1 MLLPYQFFFFP
12 ILASLQ
18 KYVTNFHFLFSSS
31 LWPISLPWIMTME
44 VKMVSRECIKPSSP
58 SPHHPK
64 THKMSLLDQF
74 ISPIY
79 FHAILYY
86 PADQDTVLNLDFISN
101 RSHVLKQSLSD
112 AINLYYP
119 LAGKIKD
126 DLSIDCN
133 DEGVCYKVAEVNS
146 TSLSDYLS
154 QPDLTQITKFVP
166 DVIAENKVITS
177 GDHVAMIQESRF
189 ACGGITVRVVISH
202 TVFDGTS
209 MSVFLRTW
217 AAMANKSSDHPQVV
231 ISPNFNASFS
241 FPPVDAFPKEALLL
255 PILGQFF
262 KQGKCALRRFVFDAS
277 AIARLKAMATSS
289 GVKNPSRVEVVSAL
303 LCKSTMKAKA
313 GIRRS
318 ILITHPV
325 NMRRRAVPAISE
337 SVVGNI
343 VWLAAAAVFA
353 DEDLEWSSL
362 LGKIREAI
370 LKIDIDLV
378 KSLQEGGENLFKL
391 VNEIGG
397 AAAAGFEAVI
407 FGCWCNFG
415 LYKVDFGWGNPW
427 WVTNLPGYELAKSG
441 YTTMHSLMDTRNNG
455 VEAWAYMDEEE
466 MSVLEND
473 RELLDFASVDPSPLS
488 QANCDPHPLKMTLL

>member
-1 MLLPYQFFFFP
+1 
-12 ILASLQ
+12 
-18 KYVTNFHFLFSSS
+18 
-31 LWPISLPWIMTME
+31 ME

-58 SPHHPK
+58 SSHHPK

-74 ISPIY
+74 ISPPIY

-86 PADQDTVLNLDFISN
+86 PVNQDTVLTLDFVSN

-133 DEGVCYKVAEVNS
+133 DEGVCYIVAEVNS

-154 QPDLTQITKFVP
+154 QPDLTQVTKFVP

-189 ACGGITVRVVISH
+189 ACGGITVGVVISH

-209 MSVFLRTW
+209 MSAFLRAW
-217 AAMANKSSDHPQVV
+217 AAMANSSSDHQQVV
-231 ISPNFNASFS
+231 INPNLDAASS
-241 FPPVDAFPKEALLL
+241 FPPVDAFPKEAFLS
-255 PILGQFF
+255 PVLGQFSR
-262 KQGKCALRRFVFDAS
+262 QGKCALRRLVFNAS

-289 GVKNPSRVEVVSAL
+289 GVKNPSRVEVVTAL

-313 GIRRS
+313 GIRRP
-318 ILITHPV
+318 ILITHAV

-337 SVVGNI
+337 SVVGNF
-343 VWLAAAAVFA
+343 VWLAAAEVLA

-362 LGKIREAI
+362 LGKMREAI
-370 LKIDIDLV
+370 LKIDSDLV
-378 KSLQEGGENLFKL
+378 KSLQEGENLFKL

-397 AAAAGFEAVI
+397 AAAAGYEAVMC
-407 FGCWCNFG
+407 GSWCNFG
-415 LYKVDFGWGNPW
+415 LYKVDFGWGNPC
-427 WVTNLPGYELAKSG
+427 WVTSLPGYEFTKSG
-441 YTTMHSLMDTRNNG
+441 FTSAHFLMDTRANNG
-455 VEAWAYMDEEE
+455 VEAWVYMEEEE
-466 MSVLEND
+466 MSILEND
-473 RELLDFASVDPSPLS
+473 KEILDFASVDPSPLS
-488 QANCDPHPLKMTLL
+488 LAQSHP